1 MTVETEIKPKIKI
14 LVVDDDEDF
23 RWAMGNILGAVGY
36 HCIHAVNGREALN
49 FLEKDIPNLVL
60 MDYRMPGENGLT
72 VSAEMKRVIPAVP
85 IVMITAYAEVDS
97 AVQAMKMGIYDYVT
111 KPVDNNDLLFTIK
124 RALEKQDLVQE
135 VEHLRTVLNER
146 AFLYKQMGNSDPIK
160 KLVRHVEK
168 VAPTLFTV
176 LIEGES
182 GTGKEL
188 VARSIHNASHVKEGP
203 FVALDCGAIPETL
216 IESEL
221 FGYMKG
227 AFTGADS
234 DKPGHFELAHGGTIF
249 LDEVGN
255 LSYAVQQKLLR
266 AIQERMIKRLGGK
279 NPVPV
284 KVRIIAATNQSLEED
299 IKLGNFR
306 PDLYF
311 RLNEFS
317 LKMPALKDR
326 VEDIP
331 YLAKK
336 FVDEVE
342 IELNKQCGGFSKEA
356 LLSLD
361 AYHWPG
367 NVRELRNVIRQ
378 AVLLCEENVPIQRK
392 HLMFSAGCAGDT
404 FSAQAS
410 THPKAV
416 PGKLLDAGKSL
427 KEIVN
432 AHVEAVE
439 KQIIGAVLKESNGNK
454 SRAARKM
461 GMDYKTLLRKIKNL
475 AIKFQ

>member
-36 HCIHAVNGREALN
+36 HCIHAVNGRQALD
-49 FLEKDIPNLVL
+49 FLERDIPNLVL

-72 VSAEMKRVIPAVP
+72 VSAEMKRMIPMVP

-97 AVQAMKMGIYDYVT
+97 AVKAMKMGIYDYVT
-111 KPVDNNDLLFTIK
+111 KPIDNNDLLFTIK

-146 AFLYKQMGNSDPIK
+146 ALLYKLMGNSDPIK

-188 VARSIHNASHVKEGP
+188 VARAIHNASHVKDGP

-266 AIQERMIKRLGGK
+266 AIQERMIRRLGGK
-279 NPVPV
+279 NSVPV
-284 KVRIIAATNQSLEED
+284 KVRIIAATNQSLEKD
-299 IKLGNFR
+299 IKSGNFR
-306 PDLYF
+306 SDLYF

-317 LKMPALKDR
+317 LKMPPLKDR

-342 IELNKQCGGFSKEA
+342 IELNKKCGGFSKET

-378 AVLLCEENVPIQRK
+378 AVLLCEENVPIQRQ
-392 HLMFSAGCAGDT
+392 HLMFSAQCGNNT
-404 FSAQAS
+404 FFAPAS
-410 THPKAV
+410 TNTNAV
-416 PGKLLDAGKSL
+416 PGNPLDGGKSL

-439 KQIIGAVLKESNGNK
+439 KQIIGTVLKESNGNK
-454 SRAARKM
+454 SRAARKL
-461 GMDYKTLLRKIKNL
+461 GMDYKTLLRKVKGL
-475 AIKFQ
+475 AINY